1 MRNKIENKKEVN
13 NVKSLE
19 KSLINKYIKNSKI
32 LKNGKQR
39 G

>member
-19 KSLINKYIKNSKI
+19 KSLMKKYIKNSKI